1 MSSPGCVAL
10 GFAAAGY
17 KLGLAL
23 STNRPTLMEPHSDTP
38 AAFANE
44 PRELD
49 YTGNVR
55 LDEWQNPR
63 PAKRYNLVIIGAG
76 TTGLTAA
83 RTAAA
88 KGAKVALIERN
99 LLGGAC
105 LNIGC
110 VPSKAIIR
118 TSRAYADMRDAARY
132 GAVVPTDIQVD
143 FPTVMR
149 RMRDIRTRI
158 SRSDSA
164 WSLAAAGVDVF
175 FGQASF
181 TGNDSLVV
189 DGAILR
195 FSKALIATGARPDVP
210 QIPGLAEAGY
220 LTNENVFDL
229 TEAPRSLL
237 VIGGGPLGCEMAQA
251 FCRLGIHTT
260 IVQNWPLFLPRE
272 ERDAAQILSDAF
284 ARDGIEIRLNT
295 NVVNVRVEKGRK
307 IVDLVSDDYKSTLT
321 VDAILIGTG
330 RVPHTDGLNLAAAG
344 VECDVRHRVEVNDF
358 LRSSNRRI
366 YAAGDVCLRHKFNDT
381 AEASAKIAVRNAL
394 FLGRRKVSAL
404 TIPWCTYTDPEVAHV
419 GLHVRQARARGIA
432 VKTFVIPMHT
442 VDRAITDNEQSG
454 FVKIDV
460 VNGTDRILGAT
471 IVARHAGE
479 MIGEITLAMVA
490 GIGLSTLARVIHA
503 YPTHAAAIKMAA
515 EAYEKTRVTQR
526 MRGVMAAWLRWCRR

>member
-1 MSSPGCVAL
+1 M
-10 GFAAAGY
+10 
-17 KLGLAL
+17 
-23 STNRPTLMEPHSDTP
+23 
-38 AAFANE
+38 
-44 PRELD
+44 
-49 YTGNVR
+49 
-55 LDEWQNPR
+55 
-63 PAKRYNLVIIGAG
+63 
-76 TTGLTAA
+76 
-83 RTAAA
+83 
-88 KGAKVALIERN
+88 
-99 LLGGAC
+99 
-105 LNIGC
+105 
-110 VPSKAIIR
+110 
-118 TSRAYADMRDAARY
+118 
-132 GAVVPTDIQVD
+132 
-143 FPTVMR
+143 
-149 RMRDIRTRI
+149 
-158 SRSDSA
+158 
-164 WSLAAAGVDVF
+164 
-175 FGQASF
+175 
-181 TGNDSLVV
+181 
-189 DGAILR
+189 
-195 FSKALIATGARPDVP
+195 P

-307 IVDLVSDDYKSTLT
+307 IVDLISDDYKSTLT

-330 RVPHTDGLNLAAAG
+330 RVPNTDGLNLVAAG
-344 VECDVRHRVEVNDF
+344 VECDVRHRVEVDDF

-381 AEASAKIAVRNAL
+381 AEASAQIAVRNAL